1 MNFNGPLVKWY
12 HASFAPR
19 SHEFES
25 RRVHQKVV
33 VAYALYKQLVEV
45 SGCQKAVPVIPNSQP
60 RFTWAPCFALPSVL
74 NEEKR

>member
-25 RRVHQKVV
+25 RRVHQKAV

-45 SGCQKAVPVIPNSQP
+45 SGCQKAVPVIPKFSTAEM
-60 RFTWAPCFALPSVL
+60 RAPCFALPSVL